1 MLVVLLLP
9 FTTRG
14 SLKKGDDFLGASVVF
29 RYLCRQMKRTI
40 CIFAWCLFAVGVI
53 QALPLSRDAA
63 RQRAAAFLAERR
75 VAARAAEPTPEPI
88 LVETASPCS
97 GLYIFNVGS
106 GEGFVL
112 VSGDDRSEAVLGY
125 AESGV
130 FDVAMLPDNAR
141 AWIRGLAAVDGGN
154 GQNGQFGLNGQDV
167 QSERAAVRPLLKT
180 QWAQK
185 WPYNQV
191 CPNNSATGCV
201 ATAMAQVMK
210 YFEWPQAE
218 TTAIPAYGSY
228 DELPPTLFDWD
239 GMKAG
244 YGESGENSHAV
255 AQLMH
260 YCGRAVQMR
269 YGSTSSA
276 YSQLI
281 PDAMHRFFGYDG
293 GACIVY
299 RSDYAFSDWLEL
311 ICDELENGR
320 PVIYAGQRSSATHQF
335 VCDGYDGEGFFHI
348 NWGWGGLSDGWFR
361 LAVLNPKKP
370 GTGGGTGLDGYT
382 MYQSAIIGL
391 QPERGGTAPNL
402 TPLLTCEEIHVLSA
416 TRTKRDDASG
426 TFQLR
431 ISRPMINHSRDTLK
445 MGFGMALLH
454 DGELV
459 KASEMVQ
466 AAQTFVPGSY
476 ISRGLGYDYTFG
488 GGMTGS
494 YRIVPVCTIKQGK
507 TTKIVPALAADSRYI
522 NVELTDTT
530 LTVEEHPQRNLVVE
544 DIQFCLKDGV
554 IDATAT
560 ISNHGDDYDGLLYL
574 LESGVRVAYMGVAVA
589 AGATDEVVFRY
600 QPSWAEQ
607 KYQIG
612 YTGEDKVW
620 IAEGTARYTTANT
633 AGTFAVWYADGRQ
646 ERMTMTDGRAVVPRE
661 AVAVEFDAD
670 LPATIVPN
678 GNPNC
683 LYYANSVNSTIELL
697 PNVVKDHYVKELT
710 LHDGYDFYC
719 PMAFT
724 AGHVAYTR
732 TLTGGYDGKGGGWD
746 TVILPFDV
754 KIVTTGDGQQ
764 IDWFH
769 SPQDKGKNFW
779 VMTFGGGNGTEL
791 TFSHAQRIEANRPYL
806 IAVPGTAYGARS
818 LQGCSVTFAA
828 DHAVVH
834 ETALT
839 ADGASGYSFVGRYGL
854 EGQNRLVGQEAQ
866 AQWWLLNEE
875 GSRFKG
881 ALRHAAPFRVLL
893 RAR

>member
-1 MLVVLLLP
+1 LFYSYP
-9 FTTRG
+9 SQRARER
-14 SLKKGDDFLGASVVF
+14 KKGDNFFGASVVF

-40 CIFAWCLFAVGVI
+40 CILWLSLLSAGLL

-75 VAARAAEPTPEPI
+75 AAARAAEPAPEPT

-125 AESGV
+125 AESGA
-130 FDVAMLPDNAR
+130 FDVATLPDNAR
-141 AWIRGLAAVDGGN
+141 AWIRGLAAVDGAN

-185 WPYNQV
+185 WPYNQF
-191 CPNNSATGCV
+191 CPNSSATGCV
-201 ATAMAQVMK
+201 ATAMAQVMR

-218 TTAIPAYGSY
+218 TTAIPAYGNY
-228 DELPPTLFDWD
+228 DELPPALFDWD

-244 YGESGENSHAV
+244 YGESGENYHAV

-299 RSDYAFSDWLEL
+299 RSDYTFSDWLEL

-391 QPERGGTAPNL
+391 QPERGGKAPDL
-402 TPLLTCEEIHVLSA
+402 IPLLTCEEMRVLSA
-416 TRTKRDDASG
+416 TRTEREDLSG
-426 TFQLR
+426 AFRLR
-431 ISRPMINHSRDTLK
+431 ICRPMINHSRDTLT
-445 MGFGMALLH
+445 MGYGLALMH
-454 DGELV
+454 DGRLIAGSELLRY
-459 KASEMVQ
+459 ADN
-466 AAQTFVPGSY
+466 FVPGSY
-476 ISRGLGYDYTFG
+476 INRGLGWDYNFG
-488 GGMTGS
+488 SGLTGS
-494 YRIVPVCTIKQGK
+494 YRIVPVCSIKQGK
-507 TTKIVPALAADSRYI
+507 TTEIVPALGADIRYI
-522 NVELTDTT
+522 EVELTETM
-530 LTVEEHPQRNLVVE
+530 LTVEEHPRRNLVV
-544 DIQFCLKDGV
+544 DDVKFCLKDSV
-554 IDATAT
+554 IGATVT

-574 LESGVRVAYMGVAVA
+574 LESGVRVAYMGVAIA
-589 AGATDEVVFRY
+589 AGEIDEVVFRY
-600 QPSWAEQ
+600 KLRWPDEQ
-607 KYQIG
+607 NYKIG

-620 IAEGTARYTTANT
+620 LAEGTARYTTANT

-646 ERMTMTDGRAVVPRE
+646 ERIAITDGSAVVPPE
-661 AVAVEFDAD
+661 TVAVEFDAGI
-670 LPATIVPN
+670 PETIVPN

-683 LYYANSVNSTIELL
+683 LYYASSVNAALEAL

-710 LHDGYDFYC
+710 LHDGYAFYC

-732 TLTGGYDGKGGGWD
+732 TFTGGYDGKGGGWD
-746 TVILPFDV
+746 TMILPFDV
-754 KIVTTGDGQQ
+754 ETVTTGDGQQ
-764 IDWFH
+764 IDWFR
-769 SPQDKGKNFW
+769 SAEDKGKNFW
-779 VMTFGGGNGTEL
+779 VMTFGGGNGVEL
-791 TFSHAQRIEANRPYL
+791 TFSHAQQIEANRPYL

-818 LQGCSVTFAA
+818 LQGCSVTFSA
-828 DHAVVH
+828 DYAVVH

-839 ADGASGYSFVGRYGL
+839 ADDGGGYSFVGSYGL
-854 EGQNRLVGQEAQ
+854 DGQFGLVGQEAQ
-866 AQWWLLNEE
+866 AQWCLLNEE

-881 ALRHAAPFRVLL
+881 VMRRAAPFRVLL
-893 RAR
+893 RKQ

>member
-1 MLVVLLLP
+1 M
-9 FTTRG
+9 
-14 SLKKGDDFLGASVVF
+14 
-29 RYLCRQMKRTI
+29 I
-40 CIFAWCLFAVGVI
+40 CFFAWCLFAVGVI

-75 VAARAAEPTPEPI
+75 AAARAAEPTPEPI

-112 VSGDDRSEAVLGY
+112 VSSDDRSEAVLGY

-130 FDVAMLPDNAR
+130 FDVATLPDNAR
-141 AWIRGLAAVDGGN
+141 AWILGLAAEAAIDGGD
-154 GQNGQFGLNGQDV
+154 GQFGLSGQDG
-167 QSERAAVRPLLKT
+167 QRERPAVRPLLTT

-185 WPYNQV
+185 WPYNRL
-191 CPNNSATGCV
+191 CLSSYATGCV

-210 YFEWPQAE
+210 YFEWPQGE
-218 TTAIPAYGSY
+218 TAAIPAYDSY
-228 DELPPTLFDWD
+228 AELPPIAFEWGSMLN
-239 GMKAG
+239 G
-244 YGESGENSHAV
+244 YGGNESTEQQVAV
-255 AQLMH
+255 AQLMQ
-260 YCGRAVQMR
+260 YCGHAVQMH
-269 YGSTSSA
+269 YGSMSSA
-276 YSQLI
+276 YPHLI
-281 PDAMHRFFGYDG
+281 ADAMHRFFGYDG
-293 GACIVY
+293 AAHIVY
-299 RSDYAFSDWLEL
+299 RSDFAFADWQALV
-311 ICDELENGR
+311 CDELEAGR
-320 PVIYAGQRSSATHQF
+320 PVIYYGKRSSIAHQF

-370 GTGGGTGLDGYT
+370 GTGGGSGFDGYT
-382 MYQSAIIGL
+382 MDQSAIIGL
-391 QPERGGTAPNL
+391 QPEHGGTSSAP

-416 TRTKRDDASG
+416 TRTERDDASG

-431 ISRPMINHSRDTLK
+431 IGRPMINHSRDTLK
-445 MGFGMALLH
+445 MGIGLALMR

-459 KASEMVQ
+459 EASELVQ
-466 AAQTFVPGSY
+466 VAQTFVPGSY

-488 GGMTGS
+488 GGLTGS

-507 TTKIVPALAADSRYI
+507 TTEIVPALAADSRYI
-522 NVELTDTT
+522 DVELTETT
-530 LTVEEHPQRNLVVE
+530 LTVTEHPRRDLVVD

-574 LESGVRVAYMGVAVA
+574 MISGVRAAYMGVTIA

-600 QPSWAEQ
+600 VPRWTEQ

-620 IAEGTARYTTANT
+620 IAEGTARYTTVNT

-646 ERMTMTDGRAVVPRE
+646 ERMTMTDGRAVVPPE
-661 AVAVEFDAD
+661 AVAVEFDAAI
-670 LPATIVPN
+670 PETVVPN

-683 LYYANSVNSTIELL
+683 LYYANSVNSTIESLL
-697 PNVVKDHYVKELT
+697 NVVKDNYVKELT
-710 LHDGYDFYC
+710 LLDGNDFYC

-732 TLTGGYDGKGGGWD
+732 TFTSGYDGKGSGWD

-754 KIVTTGDGQQ
+754 ETVTIGDGQQ
-764 IDWFH
+764 IDWFR
-769 SPQDKGKNFW
+769 SPQDKGKDFW
-779 VMTFGGGNGTEL
+779 VMTFGGGKGTEL
-791 TFSHAQRIEANRPYL
+791 TFSHAQQIEANRPYL

-828 DHAVVH
+828 DHAVVQ

-839 ADGASGYSFVGRYGL
+839 ADDAGGYSFVGSYGQD
-854 EGQNRLVGQEAQ
+854 GQSVLVGQEAQ

-881 ALRHAAPFRVLL
+881 VLRRAAPFRVLL
-893 RAR
+893 RSR